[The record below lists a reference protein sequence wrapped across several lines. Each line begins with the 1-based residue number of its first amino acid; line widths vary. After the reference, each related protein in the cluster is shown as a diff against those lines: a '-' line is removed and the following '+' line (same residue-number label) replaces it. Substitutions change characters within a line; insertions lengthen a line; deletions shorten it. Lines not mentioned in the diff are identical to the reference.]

1 MPEIYTP
8 GRRGRVIRLLVET
21 MFNWYSSYTLP
32 ALTWNAAADILIV
45 AFVIYQG
52 LVFIRGRRAVHMV
65 TGVGLAVMFF
75 YFARWIRLDT
85 VSWLLSVILPYF
97 VFLIIIVFQS
107 EIRRALAHFGQTA
120 FLRSFSKTN
129 RSEFTDDI
137 ILAVTTLASTQ
148 TGALI
153 VLERDIGLK
162 TYIESGIAI
171 DSALSYD
178 LLVTI
183 FKKDVSLHDG
193 AVIIQNGR
201 IAAAACF
208 LPLTVK
214 PRLSKELGTRH
225 RAAIGITEETD
236 AVAVVVSEETGS
248 LSFAHDGEIERR
260 LDPEALRLRLR
271 EAFGRRGRIPP
282 APLVAPTGTQQAD
295 S

>member
-1 MPEIYTP
+1 ME
-8 GRRGRVIRLLVET
+8 L
-21 MFNWYSSYTLP
+21 FSLP
-32 ALTWNAAADILIV
+32 QLTWLAIVDIVIV
-45 AFVIYQG
+45 AFVIYQI
-52 LVFIRGRRAVHMV
+52 LLFIRGRRAVHV
-65 TGVGLAVMFF
+65 AVGVGLAVALF
-75 YFARWIRLDT
+75 YFARRSRLDT
-85 VSWLLSVILPYF
+85 VSWLLSAILPF
-97 VFLIIIVFQS
+97 FPLLIIVVFQS

-120 FLRSFSKTN
+120 FFRDFSKIN
-129 RSEFTDDI
+129 RNEFTDEI
-137 ILAVTTLASTQ
+137 LLAVTTLAAKQ

-153 VLERDIGLK
+153 VIERDIGLK

-171 DSALSYD
+171 DATLSYD

-236 AVAVVVSEETGS
+236 AVAVVVSEETGL
-248 LSFAHDGEIERR
+248 LSFAHDGEIERG
-260 LDPEALRLRLR
+260 LDPETLRLRLR
-271 EAFGRRGRIPP
+271 EAFERKGRLPLP
-282 APLVAPTGTQQAD
+282 AVITSTRVEPAD
-295 S
+295 R